1 MELIKQLLHAFLA
14 LWLLKLT
21 DAQTVT
27 VTIGEFAAGVF
38 IEWVG
43 FFSAFPAAS
52 IGSTTYP
59 GQAFFSTSGSTSVI
73 ANPAYTCK

>member
-43 FFSAFPAAS
+43 YFSDFPT
-52 IGSTTYP
+52 GSAPLETSP
-59 GQAFFSTSGSTSVI
+59 GQAFYSTPTATGVFTGPDFI
-73 ANPAYTCK
+73 CK